1 MNDWI
6 GLAKAISDPSRVRI
20 LKMLERGELCVCQ
33 MTDAL
38 GLAQSTVSK
47 HLAQLR
53 QAGLVSDRKQG
64 LWVYYRLCSDSAGP
78 DQRAF
83 MALLRDAL
91 NDDPLIIADGQ
102 ASAGCGCQPDEV
114 EP

>member
-1 MNDWI
+1 VDDWI

-33 MTDAL
+33 ITDAL

-53 QAGLVSDRKQG
+53 QAGLVCDRKQG
-64 LWVYYRLCSDSAGP
+64 LWVYYRLRSEGAADY
-78 DQRAF
+78 QQAF
-83 MALLRDAL
+83 LALLHDSL
-91 NDDPLIIADGQ
+91 NDDPRILVDRQSTAVGEY
-102 ASAGCGCQPDEV
+102 GPCETCR
-114 EP
+114 